1 MSETQKQITATE
13 PVRNWKTQIYG
24 MGMVGGALF
33 GLLAAFLYARAADE
47 GAQRNAGKPEAIPTV
62 QLIALLL
69 SALGLIRQIA
79 EAGKP
84 KK

>member
-1 MSETQKQITATE
+1 MSEIQNQPAG
-13 PVRNWKTQIYG
+13 NWKTQVYG
-24 MGMVGGALF
+24 IGVVGGALF
-33 GLLAAFLYARAADE
+33 GLLAAYLYARAADE
-47 GAQRNAGKPEAIPTV
+47 SAQRNAGRPDAIPTV

>member
-1 MSETQKQITATE
+1 MSETQSQPAG
-13 PVRNWKTQIYG
+13 NWKTQVYG
-24 MGMVGGALF
+24 IGVIGGALF
-33 GLLAAFLYARAADE
+33 GLLAAYIYARAADE
-47 GAQRNAGKPEAIPTV
+47 SAQRNAGRPEAIPTV

-69 SALGLIRQIA
+69 SALGLMRQIA